1 MKNTLRWIH
10 GHQFLSLF
18 LALFVLV
25 GVMGARVYK
34 SPDLWPLKSIECQ
47 DILVRNSLKLSP
59 TLWTN
64 YTGSVVIA
72 PSATTGTMTIPS
84 ATATSVLL
92 ATANKPVAMGCAYDP
107 VNGTVVAT
115 LSTSASTTTTVNV
128 IAVPKNQ

>member
-84 ATATSVLL
+84 ATAFSSCWLTR
-92 ATANKPVAMGCAYDP
+92 K
-107 VNGTVVAT
+107 
-115 LSTSASTTTTVNV
+115 
-128 IAVPKNQ
+128 I